1 MKAWKLMSRDPVLV
15 EPRTTL
21 RRAARLMRDHGTG
34 ILPVIGSEGLVGVLT
49 DRDIVVRAVASDVS
63 PLTGYVGDF
72 MSQGVKTCG
81 PDEDARVVAECILD
95 RDCHRVV
102 VVDDAGI
109 PIGIL
114 SLDDLC
120 RGESAAPVVA
130 RVVIDLIE
138 KGRSGPD
145 RG

>member
-1 MKAWKLMSRDPVLV
+1 MKARNLMTLDPVLV
-15 EPRTTL
+15 ERRTTL

-34 ILPVIGSEGLVGVLT
+34 ILPVIDEEGLVGVLT

-72 MSQGVKTCG
+72 MSRGVKTCS
-81 PDEDARVVAECILD
+81 PDEDALVVAERSLD
-95 RDCHRVV
+95 SACHRVV

-114 SLDDLC
+114 SLNEFF
-120 RGESAAPVVA
+120 RQRSAAPVA
-130 RVVIDLIE
+130 RALIQLLE
-138 KGRSGPD
+138 RDQAGPD
-145 RG
+145 QR